1 MKCYATGSQSGRAY
15 LVLLVL
21 HELVDEVRADEARPT
36 GDQDPQVGLDQ
47 TAIRHWRSGSGPRE
61 PARPDGEGGRSGGG
75 DRALTWKNLEK
86 RSGEGVGGGR
96 EVVCSPLL
104 PLVSFC
110 AIASRTWFRPDPTQ
124 TTRVRRQVK
133 ITHRNGAGP
142 KAITQLRASEQRR
155 SVGRAEGRDGDGA
168 RRGAHPA
175 AGAGDWARL
184 AWLGQT
190 RGTGGLNRIRL
201 GADDEEAFQI

>member
-1 MKCYATGSQSGRAY
+1 MKPAPPVTRIRRLAWITQQFGT
-15 LVLLVL
+15 
-21 HELVDEVRADEARPT
+21 D
-36 GDQDPQVGLDQ
+36 DQDPETREPGKA
-47 TAIRHWRSGSGPRE
+47 TRRGRRSG
-61 PARPDGEGGRSGGG
+61 DG

-155 SVGRAEGRDGDGA
+155 SVGRAEGGDGDGA
-168 RRGAHPA
+168 RRSPSSWRRGLGSACL
-175 AGAGDWARL
+175 AR
-184 AWLGQT
+184 T
-190 RGTGGLNRIRL
+190 DTGNGRFES
-201 GADDEEAFQI
+201 D